1 MKFTACLVLAVC
13 LAVIATVSG
22 LPAKNGQI
30 QNNQHNKKKP
40 PPKCIEVCT
49 TQYTPVCAHDESG
62 NPPMSFGSEC
72 VMRKYNCES
81 AKKYAKK
88 SDGEC
93 PGSTGIRL
101 A

>member
-1 MKFTACLVLAVC
+1 MKFTAFLVLAVC
-13 LAVIATVSG
+13 LAVIATVSAF
-22 LPAKNGQI
+22 PAKNGV
-30 QNNQHNKKKP
+30 NAQHNKKKP
-40 PPKCIEVCT
+40 PVKCIEVCT
-49 TQYTPVCAHDESG
+49 TQYTPICAHDESG
-62 NPPMSFGSEC
+62 NPPMSFGNEC